1 MDQKNMDIKLSGNL
15 TTERPQQ
22 RKKKK
27 KNRKCESA
35 IPDIPD

>member
-27 KNRKCESA
+27 NRKCESA